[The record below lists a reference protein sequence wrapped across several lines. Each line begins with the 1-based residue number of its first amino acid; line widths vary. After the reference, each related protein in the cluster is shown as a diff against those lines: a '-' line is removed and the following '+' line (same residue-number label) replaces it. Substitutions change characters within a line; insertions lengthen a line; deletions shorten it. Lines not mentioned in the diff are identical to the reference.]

1 MKKLLTTSLVSALFA
16 GQAFAAA
23 QTYQIDPAH
32 TFPSFSY
39 SHLGLSTQQLRL
51 DNTSGT
57 VVYDKEAKTAEVDIK
72 LDMTAIS
79 TGFKEFDKHIQ
90 AEDIFDTAKFPTAS
104 FKSTKV
110 NFEGDAPKTIE
121 GDLTIKGITK
131 PVVLEVTH
139 FLNTT
144 HPMLEKD
151 AIGANATTKILRSDF
166 GVDLHAP
173 AVSDE
178 VTITVSLEAVA
189 E

>member
-1 MKKLLTTSLVSALFA
+1 MKKLLAVSLVSALFA
-16 GQAFAAA
+16 GQALAAE
-23 QTYQIDPAH
+23 QTYQIDPSH

-39 SHLGLSTQQLRL
+39 NHLGFSTQQLRL

-57 VVYDKEAKTAEVDIK
+57 IVYDKEARTAAVDIH
-72 LDMTAIS
+72 LDMKAIN
-79 TGFKEFDKHIQ
+79 TGFKEFDEHIQ
-90 AEDIFDTAKFPTAS
+90 APEMFDTAKFPVAT

-131 PVVLEVTH
+131 PIVLEVTH
-139 FLNTT
+139 FQNTT
-144 HPMLEKD
+144 HPMFEKD

-166 GVDLHAP
+166 DAGHFVP
-173 AVSDE
+173 AVGDE
-178 VTITVSLEAVA
+178 VTINIALEAIA